1 VIGNSSIRKA
11 RRNTLMEPVDIVL
24 SFASAINFVALILL
38 LRAIL
43 KDRNMLRGYSVTG
56 SFLTFISLC
65 GFEVA
70 YYLLGNWVSTI
81 LGLGGVLFWLLA
93 FIYSLR
99 IKLDKMKRLKKKEV
113 HRQNWA

>member
-1 VIGNSSIRKA
+1 
-11 RRNTLMEPVDIVL
+11 MELVDIAL
-24 SFASAINFVALILL
+24 SFASAINFIALILL

-43 KDRNMLRGYSVTG
+43 KDRNMLRGYSITG

-70 YYLLGNWVSTI
+70 YFLLGNWVSVI
-81 LGLGGVLFWLLA
+81 LGLAGVLFWLLA

-99 IKLDKMKRLKKKEV
+99 IKIDKMKRQTKREV
-113 HRQNWA
+113 NKQSWQ